1 LDFAVIRCT
10 RLSEAATR
18 FQYATICRHE
28 KEIAV
33 SNAPENR
40 PVVARPASA
49 IVLLRDTDGDGVE
62 VFMVR
67 RHVQSEFVPDVFVFP
82 GGSVKPEDR
91 ETELAPGV
99 CAPGEPGPTV
109 LGSGLRAA
117 ALRECF
123 EEAGVLLA
131 RQAGE
136 GGVAGE
142 AGMRARQASPLQAPP
157 VGPGDVARFADYRAG
172 LQNRTITLRAI
183 AEAERLVLGTDA
195 LLHWAHWITPEAM
208 PKRFDTHFF
217 LAAMPEGQEAAHDQ
231 LETTDSAWVTP
242 EAALRDFEAGSF
254 PLVFATVHQLQ
265 ALTSI
270 SSIQVAHERFAG
282 TTPRTIMPHIV
293 VRDGASVIAMPGE
306 E

>member
-1 LDFAVIRCT
+1 M
-10 RLSEAATR
+10 
-18 FQYATICRHE
+18 
-28 KEIAV
+28 

-49 IVLLRDTDGDGVE
+49 IVLLRGKEGGGVE

-91 ETELAPGV
+91 ETELAPGICEPV
-99 CAPGEPGPTV
+99 EPGPTV

-131 RQAGE
+131 RPAGD
-136 GGVAGE
+136 GGTAGVT
-142 AGMRARQASPLQAPP
+142 GGTSPAPTLGPDVLVQLQEDR
-157 VGPGDVARFADYRAG
+157 GK
-172 LQNRTITLRAI
+172 LQRKATTLRAI
-183 AEAERLVLGTDA
+183 AEAEHLTLATDE

-217 LAAMPEGQEAAHDQ
+217 LAAMPAGQEAAHDQ
-231 LETTDSAWVTP
+231 LETTDSAWVSP
-242 EAALRDFEAGSF
+242 EAALREFEEGAF
-254 PLVFATVHQLQ
+254 PLVFATVHQLRALLGMTSVQ
-265 ALTSI
+265 AAR
-270 SSIQVAHERFAG
+270 AHFAG
-282 TTPRTIMPHIV
+282 TTPRTIAPQIV
-293 VRDGASVIAMPGE
+293 VRDGGMVIVLPNE